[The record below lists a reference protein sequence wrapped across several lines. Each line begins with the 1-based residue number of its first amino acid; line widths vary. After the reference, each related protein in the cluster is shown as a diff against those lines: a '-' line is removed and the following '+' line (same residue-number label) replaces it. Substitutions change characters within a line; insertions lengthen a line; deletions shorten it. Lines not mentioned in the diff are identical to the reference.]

1 MERGTGRWGGL
12 KVFGGAG
19 GLGEVGREVVR
30 GRDVGLGRSLR
41 IIKRWYLRT
50 SPFIALVITI
60 YMMYIFIQFYAMQ
73 FIYMMLHNIL
83 LL

>member
-41 IIKRWYLRT
+41 L
-50 SPFIALVITI
+50 
-60 YMMYIFIQFYAMQ
+60 
-73 FIYMMLHNIL
+73 
-83 LL
+83 

>member
-1 MERGTGRWGGL
+1 MGTGEWGGL

-30 GRDVGLGRSLR
+30 GRDVGLRRSLR

-50 SPFIALVITI
+50 SPFTALIITL
-60 YMMYIFIQFYAMQ
+60 YMMYIFIVQFYAMQ